1 MPFSPIQS
9 QYSVTKTSVATI
21 DKVHLYLYTSAHYK
35 KHWNTRREPM
45 NPLLSPWKS
54 AIFGVILAVL
64 ITLATG
70 ATGNAW
76 STTVWLHVIFGIT
89 WIGLLYYF
97 NFVQVPAVGAA
108 LADKEPGPGAI
119 NKYVAPRALLYFRWA
134 AVATWLTGVGALGYL
149 GGEGGHAQAIVD
161 AFTLSGNMQVIGI
174 GAWLGTIM
182 AFNVWV
188 FIWPNQKK
196 ILGLAST
203 PASPE
208 EIAKAKV
215 VALYASRINTI
226 LSIPMLA
233 SMVGHGHGGMLP
245 F

>member
-1 MPFSPIQS
+1 
-9 QYSVTKTSVATI
+9 
-21 DKVHLYLYTSAHYK
+21 
-35 KHWNTRREPM
+35 M

-54 AIFGVILAVL
+54 AVVGVILAVL

-76 STTVWLHVIFGIT
+76 STTVWLHVIVGIT

-108 LADKEPGPGAI
+108 LADKEPGPAAI

-134 AVATWLTGVGALGYL
+134 AVATWVTGVGALGYL
-149 GGEGGHAQAIVD
+149 GGDGGHAQAIVD

>member
-1 MPFSPIQS
+1 
-9 QYSVTKTSVATI
+9 
-21 DKVHLYLYTSAHYK
+21 
-35 KHWNTRREPM
+35 M

-54 AIFGVILAVL
+54 AVVGVILAVL

-76 STTVWLHVIFGIT
+76 STTVWLHVIVGIT

-108 LADKEPGPGAI
+108 LADKEPGPASI

-149 GGEGGHAQAIVD
+149 GGEGGHAQAIVS

>member
-1 MPFSPIQS
+1 
-9 QYSVTKTSVATI
+9 
-21 DKVHLYLYTSAHYK
+21 
-35 KHWNTRREPM
+35 M

-54 AIFGVILAVL
+54 AIVGVILAVL
-64 ITLATG
+64 ITFATG

-76 STTVWLHVIFGIT
+76 STTVWLHVIVGIT

-108 LADKEPGPGAI
+108 LADKEPGPAAI

-134 AVATWLTGVGALGYL
+134 AVATWVTGVGALGYL
-149 GGEGGHAQAIVD
+149 GGDGGHAQAIVD